1 MRPKPGKMLN
11 MNMKEQSIQKPDWEK
26 IETALIDMD
35 GTLLDLH
42 FDSYFWL
49 EYVPIH
55 YAQKND
61 ISIDAAKQLLFPK
74 MRSHEGAMKWYC
86 LDFWAE
92 ELGLDIAGLKRDLQ
106 HKIAI
111 HDGTIEFLHE
121 LRNCVSKIMLVTNAH
136 YDSLNLKLEVTEI
149 DTFFD
154 DVISSHSYGAPKEE
168 QVFWQRLQQDFPF
181 KNESTVMIDDSLA
194 VLESARQYGIGYQIA
209 IRKPDT
215 QMPESRKPGFYS
227 VRALGEIF

>member
-1 MRPKPGKMLN
+1 
-11 MNMKEQSIQKPDWEK
+11 MNKQLIQKPDWEK
-26 IETALIDMD
+26 IDTALIDMD

-61 ISIDAAKQLLFPK
+61 MSIDAAKQILFPM
-74 MRSHEGAMKWYC
+74 MRSHEGTMKWYC
-86 LDFWAE
+86 LDFWAQ

-111 HDGTIEFLHE
+111 HDGTIDFLKE
-121 LRNCVSKIMLVTNAH
+121 LRNHVSKIMLVTNAH
-136 YDSLNLKLEVTEI
+136 HDSLDLKLEVTEI
-149 DTFFD
+149 DSYFD
-154 DVISSHSYGAPKEE
+154 EIISSHSFGVPKEE
-168 QVFWQRLQQDFPF
+168 QAFWRILQEEHPF
-181 KNESTVMIDDSLA
+181 TNETCVMIDDSLA
-194 VLESARQYGIGYQIA
+194 VLKSASQYGIGYQIA
-209 IRKPDT
+209 ITKPDT

-227 VRALGEIF
+227 VQALGEIFN